1 MNTARSFVR
10 FLLKRYAF
18 LMDNSARRVLRPT
31 RGNIHSIRKN
41 LKKARAMLKLMK
53 KSSGITRKFYRRE
66 NRALRDIG
74 RQFSSIRDS
83 DVLHLTWRGFHSRT
97 RLGKSV
103 KSSISQLLNSS
114 RRSEREDLLDMH
126 SRRRLQLQLLEA
138 KKRFSSDLLKVT
150 DSSLETAFRKLYNR
164 SRKACRADWRKRN
177 KDLQYNLDFLRNA
190 SRSSL
195 TQSTADATRRIS
207 KELGEIMDLH
217 LLDSWLEQQKDSL
230 PSIRGAAAQVR
241 ASIRKRLPVVMKRA
255 SEQYS
260 PKSSEW
266 AASNLRLENLQ
277 GKPDQ

>member
-1 MNTARSFVR
+1 MNTARSFVQ
-10 FLLKRYAF
+10 FLLTRYAF

-31 RGNIHSIRKN
+31 RGNVHSIRKN

-53 KSSGITRKFYRRE
+53 KSSGVTRKFYRRE

-138 KKRFSSDLLKVT
+138 KKRFSSDLLKIT

-164 SRKACRADWRKRN
+164 SRKACRAAFEEQTNLEKLHNWRKRN

-190 SRSSL
+190 SRNSL

-217 LLDSWLEQQKDSL
+217 LLDSWLDQQKDSL
-230 PSIRGAAAQVR
+230 PSIRGAAPR
-241 ASIRKRLPVVMKRA
+241 
-255 SEQYS
+255 
-260 PKSSEW
+260 
-266 AASNLRLENLQ
+266 
-277 GKPDQ
+277 